1 MATDCEFSSFS
12 SQSEESSPKK
22 VQSVESSSNEIRNWL
37 ELPSDVTCLILKKL
51 GTIEILTSAQRV
63 CKLWWKLCKDPA
75 MWRTIDMSTTEDSW
89 DMDYDPEVIVRNAV
103 DRSCGELVDINIEY
117 FGTDRLMEYITAR
130 TSNLKRLRL
139 VSCCISDECLS
150 DAAKR
155 LPLLEDL
162 EISLCFFTRESL
174 EVVGRCCP
182 CLRTLKYNKRGYR
195 RPRVEC
201 DEEALAIAECM
212 PELRYLQFFGNKL
225 TNDGLEA
232 ILDGCPHL
240 EYLDLRRCFNI
251 TLPGDLGRR
260 CAERLKTLR
269 CPNDPTDDY
278 EFRAQN
284 LDGSVDEDYHVM
296 SDIFSSDEYDD
307 YDYDYDDIGFSSD
320 EYWDHVYNYDFDYVS
335 SDGGDLGA

>member
-1 MATDCEFSSFS
+1 MAADCEFSSFS
-12 SQSEESSPKK
+12 SQSEESSPNK
-22 VQSVESSSNEIRNWL
+22 VQSEESSSSEVRNWL

-51 GTIEILTSAQRV
+51 GTVEILTSAQRI

-75 MWRTIDMSTTEDSW
+75 IWRTIDLSDLGYSW
-89 DMDYDPEVIVRNAV
+89 DTNYDPEVVARNAI

-117 FGTDRLMEYITAR
+117 FGSDGLMEYITAR

-139 VSCCISDECLS
+139 VSCCISDEGLS
-150 DAAKR
+150 DAAEK

-162 EISLCFFTRESL
+162 EISLCSFTRESL

-182 CLRTLKYNKRGYR
+182 RLRTLKYNKRGYR

-201 DEEALAIAECM
+201 DEEALAIAGCM

-225 TNDGLEA
+225 TNDGLQA

-240 EYLDLRRCFNI
+240 EYLDLRQCFNI
-251 TLPGDLGRR
+251 TLPEDLGRK

-269 CPNDPTDDY
+269 RPDDPTDDY
-278 EFRAQN
+278 EFHAQN
-284 LDGSVDEDYHVM
+284 LGGSA
-296 SDIFSSDEYDD
+296 SDEH
-307 YDYDYDDIGFSSD
+307 YDYDDDDDDIGFSSD
-320 EYWDHVYNYDFDYVS
+320 EYYNYDYDYDYNS
-335 SDGGDLGA
+335 SDGGDLGPWFSD